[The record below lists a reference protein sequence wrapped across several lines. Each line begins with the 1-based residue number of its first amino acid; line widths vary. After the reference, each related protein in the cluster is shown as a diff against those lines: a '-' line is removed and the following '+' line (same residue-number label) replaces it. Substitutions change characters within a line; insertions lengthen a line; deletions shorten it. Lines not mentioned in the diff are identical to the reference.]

1 MTATHDLPD
10 DQHGDLRRRLLADM
24 IRIRVF
30 EERCAELYGESKIRG
45 FLHLYIGEE
54 AIASGVMSC
63 LQPDDAVLAT
73 YREHGHA
80 LLRGVSAE
88 SIMSEMFGKAT
99 GCSGGRG
106 GSMHLFDEATRFFG
120 GNAIVGGHLPL
131 AVGLGLADRMLGR
144 DGVVTVCFFGEGAM
158 AEGEF
163 HEAMNLAALWSV
175 PVLFCCENNRYAMG
189 TSLRS
194 SESQIDLA
202 LKAASYSIPAW
213 SVDGMDVMEV
223 HRATQKALGAVRAGG
238 GPMFIE
244 FQTYRFRAHSMFDP
258 DLYRDPEEVERWKQ
272 RDPITTFAA
281 TLVAD
286 GVVDDQGIDAMWA
299 AARDETEAAVAAAD
313 AAPIEPVD
321 TLLDHV
327 TRDVDD
333 RATQVPTAHAGSPSP
348 GRGEPGGDDGDDL
361 DEVWP

>member
-1 MTATHDLPD
+1 MTTDPVPRARVSGNQDLH
-10 DQHGDLRRRLLADM
+10 QRLLADM

-54 AIASGVMSC
+54 AVAAGVMSC
-63 LQPDDAVLAT
+63 LEPDDAVLAT

-106 GSMHLFDEATRFFG
+106 GSMHLFDAATRFFG
-120 GNAIVGGHLPL
+120 GNAIVGGHLPV
-131 AVGLGLADRMLGR
+131 AVGLGLADQMLGR
-144 DGVVTVCFFGEGAM
+144 VGPVTVCFFGEGAM

-163 HEAMNLAALWSV
+163 HEAMNLAALWNT

-189 TSLRS
+189 TSLQS
-194 SESQIDLA
+194 SESQVDLA
-202 LKAASYSIPAW
+202 LKAASYAVPAL
-213 SVDGMDVMEV
+213 SVDGMDVVEV
-223 HRATQKALGAVRAGG
+223 HRATSKALSAIRSGG

-258 DLYRDPEEVERWKQ
+258 DLYRDPAEVERWKE
-272 RDPITTFAA
+272 RDPITTFAGR
-281 TLVAD
+281 LVAD
-286 GVVDDQGIDAMWA
+286 GAITDGDLEAMWT
-299 AARDETEAAVAAAD
+299 AARDETEAAVIAAD
-313 AAPIEPVD
+313 AAPEESVD

-327 TRDVDD
+327 TRP
-333 RATQVPTAHAGSPSP
+333 TQPSSVPPARVPGNSVPRDPGSG
-348 GRGEPGGDDGDDL
+348 GRDEL

>member
-1 MTATHDLPD
+1 MTTDHEL
-10 DQHGDLRRRLLADM
+10 QRRLLTDM

-54 AIASGVMSC
+54 AVATGVINC
-63 LQPDDAVLAT
+63 LQPHDAVLAT

-80 LLRGVSAE
+80 LLRGVPAD
-88 SIMSEMFGKAT
+88 SIMSEMFGKST

-106 GSMHLFDEATRFFG
+106 GSMHLFDAATRFFG

-131 AVGLGLADRMLGR
+131 AVGLGLADQMLGR
-144 DGVVTVCFFGEGAM
+144 TGSVTACFFGEGAM

-163 HEAMNLAALWSV
+163 HEAMNLAALWNV

-189 TSLRS
+189 TSLKS
-194 SESQIDLA
+194 SESQVDLA
-202 LKAASYSIPAW
+202 LKAASYAIPAW

-223 HRATQKALGAVRAGG
+223 HRATTKALSAIRAGG

-244 FQTYRFRAHSMFDP
+244 YQTYRFRAHSMFDP
-258 DLYRDPEEVERWKQ
+258 DLYRDPDEVERWKQ

-281 TLVAD
+281 RLLAD
-286 GVVDDQGIDAMWA
+286 GVITDDDVEAMWA
-299 AARDETEAAVAAAD
+299 AARDETEDAVAAAD
-313 AAPIEPVD
+313 AAPIESVD
-321 TLLDHV
+321 TLLDYV
-327 TRDVDD
+327 TRPVVPP
-333 RATQVPTAHAGSPSP
+333 TQVPPAHVVPGALGS
-348 GRGEPGGDDGDDL
+348 GDHDDV

>member
-1 MTATHDLPD
+1 MTTDTGPD
-10 DQHGDLRRRLLADM
+10 IPEAQVPGSNELHRRLLADM

-54 AIASGVMSC
+54 AVAAGVISC
-63 LQPDDAVLAT
+63 LLPLDGVLAT

-88 SIMSEMFGKAT
+88 AIMSEMFGKAT

-106 GSMHLFDEATRFFG
+106 GSMHLFDGATRFFG

-144 DGVVTVCFFGEGAM
+144 DGAVTVCFFGEGAM

-163 HEAMNLAALWSV
+163 HEAMNLAALWNV

-189 TSLRS
+189 TSLKS
-194 SESQIDLA
+194 SESQVDLA
-202 LKAASYSIPAW
+202 LKAASYALPAW
-213 SVDGMDVMEV
+213 TVDGMDVMEV
-223 HRATQKALGAVRAGG
+223 HRATTKALASLRAGG

-258 DLYRDPEEVERWKQ
+258 DLYRDPDEVERWKQ
-272 RDPITTFAA
+272 RDPITTFAERLA
-281 TLVAD
+281 AD
-286 GVVDDQGIDAMWA
+286 GTIDAGDIDAMWT
-299 AARDETEAAVAAAD
+299 AARKETEAAVAAAD
-313 AAPIEPVD
+313 AAPIESVE

-327 TRDVDD
+327 TRPVDPLPDALGPGADDVDD
-333 RATQVPTAHAGSPSP
+333 I
-348 GRGEPGGDDGDDL
+348 